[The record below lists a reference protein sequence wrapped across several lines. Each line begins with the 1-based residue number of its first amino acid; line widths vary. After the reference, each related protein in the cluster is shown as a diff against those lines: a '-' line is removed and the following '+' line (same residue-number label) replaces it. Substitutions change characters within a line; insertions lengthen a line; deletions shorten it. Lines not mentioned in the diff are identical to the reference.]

1 MQLHQKLS
9 EVSPGIIIVRSSF
22 VPYVCYYLQTVNH
35 TAIHETVAK
44 ACRIQ
49 TGWRSIDEIG
59 SVTYQLSAL
68 LGLYYIFHKIC
79 NV

>member
-44 ACRIQ
+44 AYRIQ
-49 TGWRSIDEIG
+49 TG
-59 SVTYQLSAL
+59 
-68 LGLYYIFHKIC
+68 
-79 NV
+79 

>member
-9 EVSPGIIIVRSSF
+9 EVSPGIIIVHSSF

-49 TGWRSIDEIG
+49 TG
-59 SVTYQLSAL
+59 
-68 LGLYYIFHKIC
+68 
-79 NV
+79 